1 MKKSRK
7 IAGLMLALFL
17 CMAPMDYVSA
27 AGDLP
32 RLVDWAD
39 LLSDDEETVLSDKL
53 DEISERQQVD
63 IVVLTVDSLGGESVA
78 GYADDFYDYKGY
90 GYGAD
95 YDGILFLIS
104 MEERD
109 WYISTYGYGITA
121 LTDAG
126 MDYMSE
132 EFLPYLSDGEYAAAF
147 SVFADLCDDYI
158 TQAREGIPYDAGN
171 VPKEPFG
178 FVSHLVIDLVIAFV
192 ISLIVTGIMKGQ
204 LKTVHSRSEADSYV
218 TDGGLRLSR
227 RNDLFLYRNV
237 TRRERPKESSSGSSH
252 RSGGSSTHRSSSGRS
267 HGGRGGKF

>member
-1 MKKSRK
+1 MKKTK
-7 IAGLMLALFL
+7 NIVVLFLILLL
-17 CMAPMDYVSA
+17 CMAPMDFVSA

-39 LLSDDEETVLSDKL
+39 LLSDDEETELLNKL

-63 IVVLTVDSLGGESVA
+63 IVVLTIDSLGGESVVS
-78 GYADDFYDYKGY
+78 YADDFYDFKGY
-90 GYGAD
+90 GYGAGH
-95 YDGILFLIS
+95 DGILFLIS

-109 WYISTYGYGITA
+109 WYISTAGYGITA

-126 MDYMSE
+126 MGYMSE
-132 EFLPYLSDGEYAAAF
+132 EFLPYLSDGEYAEAF
-147 SVFADLCDDYI
+147 SVFADLCDEYI
-158 TQAREGIPYDAGN
+158 TQARKGVPYDTGN
-171 VPKEPFG
+171 APKEPFG
-178 FVSHLVIDLVIAFV
+178 FARHLAIDLPIAFV
-192 ISLIVTGIMKGQ
+192 IALIVTVIMYGQ
-204 LKTVHSRSEADSYV
+204 LKTVHSQSGADGYV
-218 TDGGLRLSR
+218 ADGGLRLSR